1 MSQTFS
7 DSKQIGTV
15 STFAALTNT
24 HFEGEKNAL
33 CWQRDLDGDFN
44 EIVNQLTLKE
54 NITVIQPED
63 LFWIFRLDS
72 KSFQLFI
79 CENDTKR
86 ILNIG
91 F

>member
-33 CWQRDLDGDFN
+33 CWQRQLDGDFK

-54 NITVIQPED
+54 NN
-63 LFWIFRLDS
+63 RNS
-72 KSFQLFI
+72 SRRFI
-79 CENDTKR
+79 GASTIRKGE
-86 ILNIG
+86 
-91 F
+91 